1 MWGDKHVAL
10 SDLSIYYKWKNVKK
24 SYGKNAFKISGTT
37 WAGELELPDGF
48 HSVSDIRDYI
58 GCVNKKGFS

>member
-1 MWGDKHVAL
+1 MEEC
-10 SDLSIYYKWKNVKK
+10 KK
-24 SYGKNAFKISGTT
+24 VIGKNAFKISGTT